1 MGGKPSSG
9 GGTSLLA
16 WMFWEDVG
24 ILSGMSSYKALGI
37 TKLVNR
43 KPIRQLRFIRK
54 NMNLYKMKLKLKL
67 MRHSSI
73 PKVN

>member
-1 MGGKPSSG
+1 
-9 GGTSLLA
+9 
-16 WMFWEDVG
+16 
-24 ILSGMSSYKALGI
+24 MSSYKALGI

-54 NMNLYKMKLKLKL
+54 NMNLYKTKLKLKLKLKL